1 MPEPPARSRVTGRRV
16 VIAGASG
23 FVGSYLVD
31 RFRQAGDTVLTIGR
45 SGADATWGDPTG
57 IAGVIEGAT
66 VLINLAGKSVNCRYT
81 RRNKAAI
88 FSSRLLTTAE
98 LGDAVSAV
106 RHPPAV
112 WFNASTATIYRHADD
127 HPMTEK
133 KGELGS
139 GFSVNVATAW
149 EREFFAHHRD
159 GVRQVALRMAI
170 VLGPGSALTP
180 LVRLV
185 RLGLGGPQYGGKTK
199 GAHQRFSWVHIAD
212 VYRAIEFLI
221 AHKNIADAVNVASP
235 YPVDNRELMA
245 TLRLVLGVKVFVPL
259 FAWMLEIGAFTI
271 RTETELLLKSRW
283 VVPKR
288 LLDAGF
294 GFEFPLLEGALRN
307 ILGRELVATKVRGE
321 EPPVKIGG

>member
-1 MPEPPARSRVTGRRV
+1 MPEPAGRSRTSGRRI

-23 FVGSYLVD
+23 FVGSYLVQK
-31 RFRQAGDTVLTIGR
+31 FRSAGDTVLTVGR
-45 SGADATWGDPTG
+45 SGADATWGDPAG
-57 IAGVIEGAT
+57 IAAVIEGST
-66 VLINLAGKSVNCRYT
+66 VLINLAGKSVNCRDT

-98 LGDAVSAV
+98 LGDAVAAAA
-106 RHPPAV
+106 HPPAV

-127 HPMTEK
+127 HAMTEK

-170 VLGPGSALTP
+170 VLGDGSALTP
-180 LVRLV
+180 LVRLARV
-185 RLGLGGPQYGGKTK
+185 GLGGPQFGGKTK
-199 GAHQRFSWVHIAD
+199 GARQRFSWVHIAD

-221 AHKNIADAVNVASP
+221 AHKNLADAVNVASP
-235 YPVDNRELMA
+235 YPVDNRELMS
-245 TLRLVLGVKVFVPL
+245 TLRRVLGVRVFVPV
-259 FAWMLEIGAFTI
+259 FAWMLEVGAFAI

-294 GFEFPLLEGALRN
+294 GFEFPKLEGALRD
-307 ILGRELVATKVRGE
+307 ILHRPLGHE
-321 EPPVKIGG
+321 EPPIKSGG

>member
-1 MPEPPARSRVTGRRV
+1 MPDRGDRPQAPGRRI

-23 FVGSYLVD
+23 FLGSYLVA
-31 RFRQAGDTVLTIGR
+31 RFRESGDIVSTIGR
-45 SGADATWGDPTG
+45 GTADVRWGDSDA
-57 IAGVIEGAT
+57 IAALLDGSD

-98 LGDAVSAV
+98 LGDSVAVV
-106 RHPPAV
+106 GHPPPV

-127 HPMTEK
+127 RPMTEK

-149 EREFFAHHRD
+149 EREFFAHHRE

-170 VLGPGSALTP
+170 VLGAGSALTP
-180 LVRLV
+180 LVRMT

-199 GAHQRFSWVHIAD
+199 GARQRFSWVHIED

-221 AHKNIADAVNVASP
+221 AHPNLADTVNVASP

-245 TLRLVLGVKVFVPL
+245 TLRRVLGVRVYAPVFS
-259 FAWMLEIGAFTI
+259 WMLEIGAFAL

-294 GFEFPLLEGALRN
+294 GFEYPKLEGALRQ
-307 ILGRELVATKVRGE
+307 ILHREVDDH
-321 EPPVKIGG
+321 PPRQSGG

>member
-1 MPEPPARSRVTGRRV
+1 MPDRADRPPVAGRRI

-23 FVGSYLVD
+23 FLGSYLVG
-31 RFRQAGDTVLTIGR
+31 RFRAAGDTVTTIGR
-45 SGADATWGDPTG
+45 RGADATWGASTALAQAID
-57 IAGVIEGAT
+57 GAD

-98 LGDAVSAV
+98 LGDVVAVV
-106 RHPPAV
+106 EHPPPV

-127 HPMTEK
+127 RAMTEK

-170 VLGPGSALTP
+170 VLGSGSALVP
-180 LVRLV
+180 LVRMA
-185 RLGLGGPQYGGKTK
+185 RFGLGGPQFGGKTK
-199 GAHQRFSWVHIAD
+199 GARQRFSWVHIED

-221 AHKNIADAVNVASP
+221 SHTNLADAVNVASP

-245 TLRLVLGVKVFVPL
+245 TIRRVLGVRVFVPV
-259 FAWMLEIGAFTI
+259 FSWMLEVGAFAL

-294 GFEFPLLEGALRN
+294 GFEFPKLEGALRD
-307 ILGRELVATKVRGE
+307 ILGRGAGDH
-321 EPPVKIGG
+321 PPVESGG